1 MKRNIFKAFV
11 AVAVLA
17 LASCSMFNRVE
28 KDDSGTNTKQA
39 YITISLNE
47 NNRTELP
54 RVSGADDFDCFKL
67 TGFIKPENDTI
78 TPVPTEYG
86 TWTTD
91 STNTAYEKM
100 TDAKIAVTTE
110 ETYSFTLTA
119 TKGGATWQG
128 EIEKTIQTGTN
139 SLSFTLALTGLSDE
153 GTGSLTITLS
163 VPEIVKAVDA
173 ELKTM
178 DETQTVTPSNAAFSF
193 ANGKAAYT
201 ASDIEAGSYV
211 LVFTLWGDAEK
222 TLKLNQWREYAGIA
236 NGLTSSS
243 NPVIAKAE
251 EVGEI
256 YQLTLNLNGGE
267 LRNNFTVPGSYT
279 RFSGNIA
286 LPENAIRMTENGIL
300 SHPDAAEDF
309 EIYRKNY
316 LFEGWY
322 DKETGGN
329 LVEKIPSGSTENV
342 TLWAHWTDTFT
353 VAVDDM
359 ITQANVDGFGGYL
372 ETSLKYFQE
381 QGFDCITLK
390 LTDMADLSTQPSVEE
405 MISNIFTQAS
415 YADSRYTAIIK
426 AICAVQGEIT
436 TNNKDKETGFYKF
449 TYTGLGVNLDLSETT
464 LSYLPSFYATSE
476 LLNYELV
483 NLIGITL
490 PETLKVMPINTF
502 NYMGFTEITIPK
514 SVSYIEDACFA
525 NTQGLTINFEN
536 GSSISTIG
544 QIAVGLDDVVAIN
557 IPASV
562 TTIESEVFSKSN
574 LERITFDEGSKLE
587 TIGEKAFYYCLK
599 LKEIELPEGVTCIK
613 NETFS
618 LCNSLEKITIPSS
631 VTSIKYAALAGCINL
646 TSIKY
651 SGTKSQWAAVDRGE
665 LWNNGVPST
674 TKVTCTDGEVDM
686 DYGFYSITVENGT
699 STPKKIISGKT
710 VTVYA
715 DTPETGYAFDK
726 WTTSSED
733 VVFAD
738 ASATETTFTMP
749 AHDVSITATYKD
761 ILYNITLPTDGNG
774 TVTSSA
780 TNGTAT
786 YGTEVTL
793 TIEPETGYALAS
805 ISVTAGDETVTL
817 NGTGNT
823 RTFTMP
829 AHDVSISAT
838 WSTVSGI
845 TVNVASNS
853 TIGITKT
860 ENDTSITLTAEEGF
874 DTNSYA
880 WMIDGELAQYVTGAS
895 VSENGIILTIQ
906 KATCYEVC
914 LRTNGYLNA
923 SEETVIIDGEVH
935 QISLVATKRNIPYGA
950 QISVIVNNPKIRVDI
965 YEDID
970 TLTDPLFNKTVNI
983 ETINFCAEYNFTNY
997 IWSINGNEI
1006 TSSGDGIKLS
1016 DNGMILTLQKSM
1028 FANSSPDTSFLFS
1041 LSATKN
1047 GVPYNAQITLYID
1060 SSNSPN

>member
-17 LASCSMFNRVE
+17 LTSCSMFNRVE

-47 NNRTELP
+47 NNRTALP
-54 RVSGADDFDCFKL
+54 RVSDADDFDSFKL

-372 ETSLKYFQE
+372 ENSLKYFQE

-686 DYGFYSITVENGT
+686 NYGMYSISVENGDSSQT
-699 STPKKIISGKT
+699 WGCISGKT
-710 VTVYA
+710 VTIYA
-715 DTPETGYAFDK
+715 DSPETGKVFDK
-726 WTTSSED
+726 WTTSSEG

-738 ASATETTFTMP
+738 DSAAETTFTMP
-749 AHDVSITATYKD
+749 AHDVSITANYAPATDTAYKVLHYQQNAD
-761 ILYNITLPTDGNG
+761 DDEYTLADTDNLTGTTEAQTSAEAKSYEHFTAG
-774 TVTSSA
+774 TVTQAEIAADGS
-780 TNGTAT
+780 
-786 YGTEVTL
+786 TEVRIYYTR
-793 TIEPETGYALAS
+793 
-805 ISVTAGDETVTL
+805 ETVTYTIDL
-817 NGTGNT
+817 AGGALGTYTGSIPVRGKYGQSLAAVLSAMYGQTLTAMPTPVRSGYAFSGWNTTGGTIPSTFETSTTYTALWTTANG
-823 RTFTMP
+823 M
-829 AHDVSISAT
+829 
-838 WSTVSGI
+838 TV
-845 TVNVASNS
+845 TVNPTS
-853 TIGITKT
+853 TIEITTT
-860 ENDTSITLTAEEGF
+860 ETDTSITLRAEGGF
-874 DTNSYA
+874 DLNSYS
-880 WMIDGELAQYVTGAS
+880 WRIDGDSARSFTGAS
-895 VSENGIILTIQ
+895 LSDYDSILTIQ
-906 KATCYEVC
+906 KTALIE
-914 LRTNGYLNA
+914 
-923 SEETVIIDGEVH
+923 GEPY
-935 QISLVATKRNIPYGA
+935 QISLVAKKRNIPYGA
-950 QISVIVNNPKIRVDI
+950 QITVKVNQD
-965 YEDID
+965 
-970 TLTDPLFNKTVNI
+970 
-983 ETINFCAEYNFTNY
+983 
-997 IWSINGNEI
+997 
-1006 TSSGDGIKLS
+1006 
-1016 DNGMILTLQKSM
+1016 
-1028 FANSSPDTSFLFS
+1028 
-1041 LSATKN
+1041 
-1047 GVPYNAQITLYID
+1047 
-1060 SSNSPN
+1060 

>member
-17 LASCSMFNRVE
+17 LTSCSMFNRVE

-39 YITISLNE
+39 YITISLSK
-47 NNRTELP
+47 NNRTALP
-54 RVSGADDFDCFKL
+54 RVSGADDFDSFKL

-153 GTGSLTITLS
+153 GTGSLSITLS

-178 DETQTVTPSNAAFSF
+178 DETQTVTPSNAVFSF

-300 SHPDAAEDF
+300 SHPDSADDF

-353 VAVDDM
+353 VAVDNM

-405 MISNIFTQAS
+405 MISNTTKQMD
-415 YADSRYTAIIK
+415 YTDSRYTAIIK

-436 TNNKDKETGFYKF
+436 TGRDQATGFYKF
-449 TYTGLGVNLDLSETT
+449 TYTGLGINLDLSKTT
-464 LSYLPSFYATSE
+464 LSYLRSFCNPE
-476 LLNYELV
+476 LINYKLV

-490 PETLKVMPINTF
+490 PETLKVMPIFTF
-502 NYMGFTEITIPK
+502 RYLGFTEITIPK
-514 SVSYIEDACFA
+514 SVIYIEQGCFDIS
-525 NTQGLTINFEN
+525 QGLNIHFES
-536 GSSISTIG
+536 GSSISTIKK
-544 QIAVGLDDVVAIN
+544 IATDPKTFVAIN

-562 TTIESEVFSKSN
+562 TTIESEVFSESN
-574 LERITFDEGSKLE
+574 LESITFDEGSKLE
-587 TIGEKAFYYCLK
+587 TIGERPFFLCEK

-651 SGTKSQWAAVDRGE
+651 NGTKSQWAAVDRGE

-686 DYGFYSITVENGT
+686 NYGMYSISVEKGT
-699 STPKKIISGKT
+699 SSQKKRGCISGKT
-710 VTVYA
+710 VTIYA
-715 DTPETGYAFDK
+715 DSPETGKAFDK

-733 VVFAD
+733 VVFACPWAPAAA
-738 ASATETTFTMP
+738 ASTP
-749 AHDVSITATYKD
+749 
-761 ILYNITLPTDGNG
+761 P
-774 TVTSSA
+774 
-780 TNGTAT
+780 
-786 YGTEVTL
+786 
-793 TIEPETGYALAS
+793 
-805 ISVTAGDETVTL
+805 
-817 NGTGNT
+817 
-823 RTFTMP
+823 
-829 AHDVSISAT
+829 
-838 WSTVSGI
+838 
-845 TVNVASNS
+845 
-853 TIGITKT
+853 
-860 ENDTSITLTAEEGF
+860 
-874 DTNSYA
+874 
-880 WMIDGELAQYVTGAS
+880 
-895 VSENGIILTIQ
+895 
-906 KATCYEVC
+906 
-914 LRTNGYLNA
+914 
-923 SEETVIIDGEVH
+923 
-935 QISLVATKRNIPYGA
+935 
-950 QISVIVNNPKIRVDI
+950 
-965 YEDID
+965 
-970 TLTDPLFNKTVNI
+970 
-983 ETINFCAEYNFTNY
+983 
-997 IWSINGNEI
+997 
-1006 TSSGDGIKLS
+1006 
-1016 DNGMILTLQKSM
+1016 
-1028 FANSSPDTSFLFS
+1028 SFL
-1041 LSATKN
+1041 T
-1047 GVPYNAQITLYID
+1047 
-1060 SSNSPN
+1060 